1 MFYFGPQLEG
11 TGRNS
16 LDKNYKTRE
25 LPYSRPMIIN
35 VRESLIEEK
44 LKKESEENEKS
55 KKELVALN
63 KKLCQKQNEIL
74 KLKTDFQKMKRR
86 NGILEEENILRK
98 RPEDKSTEK
107 KNEVRIFFFAMAP
120 FLAFFDRIDPN
131 QLFNFMLRTRT

>member
-1 MFYFGPQLEG
+1 
-11 TGRNS
+11 
-16 LDKNYKTRE
+16 
-25 LPYSRPMIIN
+25 MITN
-35 VRESLIEEK
+35 VPESLIVEK

-107 KNEVRIFFFAMAP
+107 KNEVRIFFCDGTI
-120 FLAFFDRIDPN
+120 LG
-131 QLFNFMLRTRT
+131 LF

>member
-1 MFYFGPQLEG
+1 M
-11 TGRNS
+11 
-16 LDKNYKTRE
+16 
-25 LPYSRPMIIN
+25 N
-35 VRESLIEEK
+35 VRESLNKEK

-98 RPEDKSTEK
+98 RPEDKSAEK
-107 KNEVRIFFFAMAP
+107 KNEVRNLIFKKHHLLDNLSKMAI
-120 FLAFFDRIDPN
+120 FDITK
-131 QLFNFMLRTRT
+131 LFKFILRTRT

>member
-1 MFYFGPQLEG
+1 MFYISSQLEG

-16 LDKNYKTRE
+16 LDKNFKTRE
-25 LPYSRPMIIN
+25 LPYSRPMITN
-35 VRESLIEEK
+35 VPESLIVEK

-107 KNEVRIFFFAMAP
+107 KNEVRNLFLQWHHSWP
-120 FLAFFDRIDPN
+120 F
-131 QLFNFMLRTRT
+131 